1 MKAFTTTLA
10 AVTALLTTLTTALP
24 VSSSWPSTQI
34 SGRTAECLSQADAAY
49 IVNGFA
55 LLINSTFNANL
66 AAAILAPTFIDYSD
80 SIDFLA
86 GLPLGTAPFTSLATF
101 EAGQSGQAPVP
112 LQVLSIDA
120 VSCTNIAFRWLAY
133 PGSGR
138 YEVKGINIAYTART
152 GNANNGADGWQIQ
165 TNFVEFNAAAW
176 DLDIGGTCTAPP
188 PSRAMKV

>member
-24 VSSSWPSTQI
+24 VSSSRPSTQL
-34 SGRTAECLSQADAAY
+34 SERTSECLSIDDAAY
-49 IVNGFA
+49 IVNSFA

-66 AAAILAPTFIDYSD
+66 AAAILAPTFTDYSD

-86 GLPLGTAPFTSLATF
+86 GLPLGTTTFTSLAAF
-101 EAGQSGQAPVP
+101 EASQASQAPIP
-112 LQVLSIDA
+112 FQVLSIDA
-120 VSCTNIAFRWLAY
+120 VTCTNIAFRWLAY
-133 PGSGR
+133 PGTGR

-152 GNANNGADGWQIQ
+152 GALNNGADGWQIQ

-176 DLDIGGTCTAPP
+176 DVDIGGSCTAPP
-188 PSRAMKV
+188 PPAATKV